1 MPLVRFDML
10 KGRSPET
17 IKAILQITHEVM
29 VAAFEVPE
37 RDRYQIVH
45 QHEPYEMVVE
55 DTGLGIPRTDQVVV
69 ISLVSRVRTVHQL
82 EQFYESLA
90 RRLSEAGLVDKH
102 DLMVNVSFNHD
113 QGWSFG
119 QGKAQFLDG
128 SL

>member
-1 MPLVRFDML
+1 MPLIRFDML

-17 IKAILQITHEVM
+17 IQQILQITHEVM
-29 VAAFEVPE
+29 VAAFDVPV

-55 DTGLGIPRTDQVVV
+55 DTGLGIPRTDKVVV
-69 ISLVSRVRTVHQL
+69 ISLVSRERTVHQL
-82 EQFYESLA
+82 KQFYAMLA
-90 RRLSEAGLVDKH
+90 ERLSTAGLVDKN
-102 DLMVNVSFNHD
+102 DLMINVSFNND

>member
-10 KGRSPET
+10 KGRSPEE

-29 VAAFEVPE
+29 VAAFEVPP

-45 QHEPYEMVVE
+45 QHEPYEMVIE
-55 DTGLGIPRTDQVVV
+55 DTGLGIPRTEQVVV
-69 ISLVSRVRTVHQL
+69 ISLVSRVRTIRQL
-82 EQFYESLA
+82 KQFYAELA
-90 RRLSEAGLVDKH
+90 KRLEVAGLVASN
-102 DLMVNVSFNHD
+102 DLMVNVSFNSD

>member
-82 EQFYESLA
+82 AQFYESLA
-90 RRLSEAGLVDKH
+90 RRLSEAGLVDKN

>member
-1 MPLVRFDML
+1 ML

-17 IKAILQITHEVM
+17 IQQILQITHEVM
-29 VAAFEVPE
+29 VAAFDVPA

-55 DTGLGIPRTDQVVV
+55 DTGLGIPRTDKVVV

-82 EQFYESLA
+82 KQFYATLA
-90 RRLSEAGLVDKH
+90 ERLSTAGLVDKN
-102 DLMVNVSFNHD
+102 DLMINVSFNND

>member
-55 DTGLGIPRTDQVVV
+55 DNGLGIPRTDQVVV

-82 EQFYESLA
+82 EQFYENLA
-90 RRLSEAGLVDKH
+90 RRLSEAGLVDKN

>member
-17 IKAILQITHEVM
+17 IQQILQITHEVM
-29 VAAFEVPE
+29 VAAFDVPA

-55 DTGLGIPRTDQVVV
+55 DTGLGIPRTDKVVV

-82 EQFYESLA
+82 KQFYATLA
-90 RRLSEAGLVDKH
+90 ERLSASGLVDKN
-102 DLMVNVSFNHD
+102 DLMINVSFNND

>member
-10 KGRSPET
+10 KGRSLET
-17 IKAILQITHEVM
+17 IQQILQITHEVM
-29 VAAFEVPE
+29 VAAFDVPA
-37 RDRYQIVH
+37 RYRYQFVH

-55 DTGLGIPRTDQVVV
+55 DTGLGIPRTDKVVV

-82 EQFYESLA
+82 KQFYATLA
-90 RRLSEAGLVDKH
+90 ERLSAAWLVDKN
-102 DLMVNVSFNHD
+102 DLMINVSFNND

>member
-17 IKAILQITHEVM
+17 IQQILQITHEVM
-29 VAAFEVPE
+29 VAAFDVPA
-37 RDRYQIVH
+37 RDRYQIVN

-55 DTGLGIPRTDQVVV
+55 DTGLGIPRTDKVVV

-82 EQFYESLA
+82 KQFYATLA
-90 RRLSEAGLVDKH
+90 ERLSTAGLVDKN
-102 DLMVNVSFNHD
+102 DLMINVSFNND

>member
-17 IKAILQITHEVM
+17 IQQILQITHEVM
-29 VAAFEVPE
+29 VAAFDVPA

-55 DTGLGIPRTDQVVV
+55 DTGLGIPRTDKVVV

-82 EQFYESLA
+82 KQFYATLA
-90 RRLSEAGLVDKH
+90 ERLSTAGLVDKN
-102 DLMVNVSFNHD
+102 DLMINVSFNND

>member
-82 EQFYESLA
+82 EQFYKNLA
-90 RRLSEAGLVDKH
+90 RRLSEAGLVDKN

>member
-90 RRLSEAGLVDKH
+90 RRLSEADG
-102 DLMVNVSFNHD
+102 VN
-113 QGWSFG
+113 
-119 QGKAQFLDG
+119 FLWV
-128 SL
+128 

>member
-45 QHEPYEMVVE
+45 Q
-55 DTGLGIPRTDQVVV
+55 L
-69 ISLVSRVRTVHQL
+69 SLIHI
-82 EQFYESLA
+82 
-90 RRLSEAGLVDKH
+90 
-102 DLMVNVSFNHD
+102 
-113 QGWSFG
+113 
-119 QGKAQFLDG
+119 
-128 SL
+128 

>member
-17 IKAILQITHEVM
+17 IQQILQITHEVM
-29 VAAFEVPE
+29 VAAFDVPA

-55 DTGLGIPRTDQVVV
+55 DTGLGIPRTDKVVV

-82 EQFYESLA
+82 KQFYATLA
-90 RRLSEAGLVDKH
+90 ERLSAAGLVDKN
-102 DLMVNVSFNHD
+102 DLMINVSFNDD